1 MPKVGLFV
9 TCLVD
14 LFRPNVA
21 FSAIRL
27 LEQAGCEVV
36 VPEAQTCCGQ
46 PAYNNG
52 HSRDTR
58 AIARQVMTAFADCEY
73 VVAPSGSCAAMLR
86 LHYPRLFTMDAREQ
100 AKANA
105 FAERCWELSSFLVEI
120 CGLEAGSGHY
130 VGKVAYHDGCS
141 GLRELQVRHQPRQL
155 LGGISGLKLCE
166 VADGESCCGF
176 GGTFCVKYPQISA
189 RMADDKAKNLI
200 ATGAETVVAGEL
212 GCLLNIA
219 GRLERLGSEI
229 RVYHLAEVLAGR
241 TDVAPIAGLESDS

>member
-9 TCLVD
+9 TCLAD

-21 FSAIRL
+21 FSAIEL

-52 HSRDTR
+52 HSRDAR
-58 AIARQVMTAFADCEY
+58 AIARQVMTAFADCNY
-73 VVAPSGSCAAMLR
+73 VVAPSGSCAAMMR
-86 LHYPRLFTMDAREQ
+86 LHYPRLFTMDAHEQ

-120 CGLEAGSGHY
+120 CGVEAGSGDY
-130 VGKVAYHDGCS
+130 AGKVAYHDGCS
-141 GLRELQVRHQPRQL
+141 GLRELQVRDQPRQL
-155 LGGISGLKLCE
+155 LAGLSGLKLCE
-166 VADGESCCGF
+166 VVDGESCCGF
-176 GGTFCVKYPQISA
+176 GGTFCVKYPDISV
-189 RMADDKAKNLI
+189 RLADDKAKNLI
-200 ATGAETVVAGEL
+200 ASGADTVVAGEL

-219 GRLERLGSEI
+219 GRLKRLGSKI
-229 RVYHLAEVLAGR
+229 QVYHLAEVLAGM
-241 TDVAPIAGLESDS
+241 TDVPSISDSESTS